1 LLEQVVLDNQVL
13 GFLVVRQQAVCQLD
27 EFRIGLYPFMR
38 FATVI
43 VAPVTG
49 SLLPNDRLHKTIYTL
64 DDGVAA
70 LRTAIRRTLQTRTTA
85 MNTISTLPA
94 LLQAFFMDR
103 LLQQRQAS
111 SHTVASYRDTIRLL
125 LQYAQRRLGKA
136 PSNPTVSEL
145 DTTLLGA
152 FLDYLEHER
161 KNSARSRNVRLAA
174 IHSFFRYVALHAP
187 EHSAV
192 AQRVLAMPSKRYTRS
207 PIGYL
212 TPAEVDAL
220 LAAPDLTTWSGRR
233 DRALLTLA
241 VQTGLRAAELI
252 GIRCEDVLL
261 GVGAHVRCEG
271 KGRKSR
277 CTPLSKDTVLV
288 LRSWLRERQGKAL
301 EPVFPTTRG
310 NVLSHGFFRTGHRI
324 PSSRTWERLSIY
336 QMHMHAQNHCFVPVA
351 DVDPV
356 GDVRTAERIRESFHP
371 LNPV

>member
-1 LLEQVVLDNQVL
+1 
-13 GFLVVRQQAVCQLD
+13 
-27 EFRIGLYPFMR
+27 
-38 FATVI
+38 
-43 VAPVTG
+43 
-49 SLLPNDRLHKTIYTL
+49 
-64 DDGVAA
+64 
-70 LRTAIRRTLQTRTTA
+70 

-103 LLQQRQAS
+103 LMQQRQAS
-111 SHTVASYRDTIRLL
+111 SHTVASYRDTFHLL

-136 PSNPTVSEL
+136 PSNLTVSEL
-145 DTTLLGA
+145 DTPLLGA

-207 PIGYL
+207 PIAYL
-212 TPAEVDAL
+212 TQLEVGAL

-252 GIRCEDVLL
+252 GLRCEDVLL
-261 GVGAHVRCEG
+261 GAGAHVRCEG
-271 KGRKSR
+271 KGRKCR
-277 CTPLSKDTVLV
+277 CTPLGKDTVQV
-288 LRSWLRERQGKAL
+288 LRSWLRERQGKPL

-310 NVLSHGFFRTGHRI
+310 NALSHDALQYMLDKHLRIACQHCPSLVHKRVTPHVLRHTLAMDLLHHGAEQTVIALWLGHE
-324 PSSRTWERLSIY
+324 SSETTAIYLHADMQLKERALAKTS
-336 QMHMHAQNHCFVPVA
+336 NRKVPA
-351 DVDPV
+351 SRYRPDD
-356 GDVRTAERIRESFHP
+356 RLMQFLKS
-371 LNPV
+371 L